1 MGEKDGFLL
10 KTWRFFKVEAI
21 HMSRKKGENTRIKDQ
36 KMEEIV
42 KDDSKKRIT
51 AKEIVISY
59 GR

>member
-1 MGEKDGFLL
+1 MGEKDGWLP
-10 KTWRFFKVEAI
+10 KIWRFLTVDS
-21 HMSRKKGENTRIKDQ
+21 HSYVKKEGENTRIEDQ

-42 KDDSKKRIT
+42 RDGGKKRIT